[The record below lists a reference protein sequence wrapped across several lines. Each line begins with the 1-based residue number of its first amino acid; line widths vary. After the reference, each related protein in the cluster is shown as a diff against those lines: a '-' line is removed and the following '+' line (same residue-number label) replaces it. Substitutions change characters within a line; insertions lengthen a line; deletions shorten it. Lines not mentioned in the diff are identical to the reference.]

1 MTMASIEIQMTAVY
15 VFVDDYLK
23 AHPGATQWRRSNHHD
38 PAFTDAEVITI
49 ALLQGCLGVPT
60 LKQSYRYVAAALRS
74 AFPQLPCY
82 ARWLARLHALSAV
95 LGQLIQAAT
104 GRIPMDETV
113 YILDAKP
120 IPVCRPMRHGRVR
133 LLREDGA
140 YFGKGSSGWFFGFR
154 LHGLVHHS
162 GPVLTAVLTP
172 GNWHEQDAA
181 LALALSVGGGIGL
194 ADGGYRGQEL
204 FERLAQEAQLL
215 LLTPQTV
222 GPDKGRRVFIS
233 SLRQRVETTFAA
245 LWDRF
250 IDRVY
255 SRSWDGLWSTL
266 KLKMLHYNLCRAGII
281 PA

>member
-1 MTMASIEIQMTAVY
+1 MARIETQMTAVY

-23 AHPGATQWRRSNHHD
+23 AHPGQTQWRRSNHHA
-38 PAFTDAEVITI
+38 PPFTDAEVITI

-60 LKQSYRYVAAALRS
+60 LKQSYRFVATELRA
-74 AFPQLPCY
+74 AFPRLPCY
-82 ARWLARLHALSAV
+82 AQWLARLHALSAV
-95 LGQLIQAAT
+95 LGQLIQAAA
-104 GRIPMDETV
+104 GRIPMDGEV

-120 IPVCRPMRHGRVR
+120 IPVCRPMRLGRVR

-140 YFGKGSSGWFFGFR
+140 YYGKTSSGWFFGFR
-154 LHGLVHHS
+154 LHVLVHHS
-162 GPVLTAVLTP
+162 GPVLAAVLTP
-172 GNWHEQDAA
+172 GNWHEQEAA
-181 LALALSVGGGIGL
+181 LALALTVGGGIGL
-194 ADGGYRGQEL
+194 ADGGYRGREL
-204 FERLAQEAQLL
+204 APCLAEEAQLL

-222 GPDKGRRVFIS
+222 GPDKARRVFIG

-266 KLKMLHYNLCRAGII
+266 KLKMLHYNLCRAGVI
-281 PA
+281 PS